1 MLHVAELS
9 VVSAH
14 GCSLRSHQPQ
24 LQSFRLAPRR
34 WPPGPAGLLL
44 PVASMAGEL
53 EDHPGAANGHAT
65 DEEERKSRKLPAP
78 CLLPRPHSEA
88 FEDEEAQQQV
98 DGAPLLGG
106 ARELVTAA
114 KDLAASSSTRARELS
129 ASVAQTTKTI
139 SLSTWAI
146 FLRDWGES
154 YEASFDLITLW
165 LCPSCFRLLD
175 EKEQHRHWSILW
187 NPVFWAMHLPLV
199 FCILSGK
206 WLHTLWGQGDK
217 VREDENMEENRVRTH
232 WIYCLDGPIAG
243 LCILD
248 LLDAVLDVPMY
259 SQRKFQVR
267 RQTRREREGRLRSC
281 CAPAALLLRPPTPRG
296 RNLLTQ
302 AVPLARPL
310 GRTRSSPDCS

>member
-1 MLHVAELS
+1 
-9 VVSAH
+9 
-14 GCSLRSHQPQ
+14 
-24 LQSFRLAPRR
+24 
-34 WPPGPAGLLL
+34 
-44 PVASMAGEL
+44 
-53 EDHPGAANGHAT
+53 
-65 DEEERKSRKLPAP
+65 
-78 CLLPRPHSEA
+78 
-88 FEDEEAQQQV
+88 
-98 DGAPLLGG
+98 
-106 ARELVTAA
+106 
-114 KDLAASSSTRARELS
+114 LAASSSTRARELS

-165 LCPSCFRLLD
+165 LSPSCFRLLD

-259 SQRKFQVR
+259 SQRKFQDSLLSWCMTLTVTIGYVTGNSYFLYVMSRRSLVGVR
-267 RQTRREREGRLRSC
+267 LVIICQTVFALGLLNMLVAGLMRNKEAGRYGDYFFNTWLELVAWSARLTMVLFMLAAAFVYSRLWNEYRVQPAIREVSFTDHGDYLKAECLQYSVIPLG
-281 CAPAALLLRPPTPRG
+281 ALLMWT
-296 RNLLTQ
+296 LLG
-302 AVPLARPL
+302 LAYWL
-310 GRTRSSPDCS
+310 DDDLFWDALV